1 MSSNT
6 FSSSNNINSTTSARD
21 TPASRKADQVYT
33 RIREEI
39 ENGSLKPGQ
48 RLAESWLVEHTGASR
63 TPVRDALRRLASDEL
78 VILEPR
84 QAPMVSPLSIRHI
97 RDLFSFRRVIEVA
110 ALEEIA
116 QSSAT
121 SEEIRSVFDDLGQSF
136 RKLEDQPD
144 IDNFSEEFRTL
155 TSKFDENVVAY
166 SNNRFLEKA
175 IVGLRP
181 HTIRLRLIAHADQH
195 RLQQS
200 VREHIEMCEA
210 VRAGDLRLAGSASR
224 QHLFH
229 VERSILNALVN
240 SSSPHIQGID
250 FRD

>member
-1 MSSNT
+1 
-6 FSSSNNINSTTSARD
+6 
-21 TPASRKADQVYT
+21 
-33 RIREEI
+33 
-39 ENGSLKPGQ
+39 
-48 RLAESWLVEHTGASR
+48 
-63 TPVRDALRRLASDEL
+63 
-78 VILEPR
+78 
-84 QAPMVSPLSIRHI
+84 MVSPLSIRHI
-97 RDLFSFRRVIEVA
+97 RDLFSFRRVVEVA

-116 QSSAT
+116 QSAAT
-121 SEEIRSVFDDLGQSF
+121 NEEIRSVFDELGQSF
-136 RKLEDQPD
+136 RKLENQPD
-144 IDNFSEEFRTL
+144 LDKFSDTFRTL
-155 TSKFDENVVAY
+155 TSRFDEYVVTY

-181 HTIRLRLIAHADQH
+181 HTIRLRLIAHADQY